1 MCIQTS
7 RNEKRT
13 LTLSALSAL
22 LFAVAGLVIGL
33 LVDSLVIV
41 FDGAYSLVSLVLT
54 LLSLAAARFIAAP
67 SCDRF
72 TFGRAIFDPAVI
84 AIKGAVILLVV
95 GYSLYAAV
103 EALLTGGREVDAS
116 VATAFGVVNVL
127 GCIAVWA
134 LIAAQSKRQHSG
146 LLDAEADQWQMDTML
161 SVAVTAGFVVAWLMT
176 QSSLAA
182 YAVYADPVMMLLIS
196 LYFIKVP
203 LNMLTSALREIFLMA
218 PSEEI
223 RERIDQSVL
232 EAGKDSD
239 QEIELAG
246 VAKVGRE
253 LWVDVDIY
261 PDDSDVIRVKDIEKT
276 RETIEKRLAKLPLE
290 LQINVN
296 IAS

>member
-72 TFGRAIFDPAVI
+72 TFGRAIFEPAVI
-84 AIKGAVILLVV
+84 AIKGAVILLEVV
-95 GYSLYAAV
+95 YSLYAAV

-146 LLDAEADQWQMDTML
+146 LLDAEADQHVQQL
-161 SVAVTAGFVVAWLMT
+161 VPRRRRRPGRA
-176 QSSLAA
+176 QQ
-182 YAVYADPVMMLLIS
+182 ADGVDRHAQRQRRLRIDPGLNPGQ
-196 LYFIKVP
+196 YFIRS
-203 LNMLTSALREIFLMA
+203 L
-218 PSEEI
+218 EI
-223 RERIDQSVL
+223 RF
-232 EAGKDSD
+232 
-239 QEIELAG
+239 
-246 VAKVGRE
+246 
-253 LWVDVDIY
+253 
-261 PDDSDVIRVKDIEKT
+261 
-276 RETIEKRLAKLPLE
+276 
-290 LQINVN
+290 
-296 IAS
+296 

>member
-1 MCIQTS
+1 
-7 RNEKRT
+7 
-13 LTLSALSAL
+13 
-22 LFAVAGLVIGL
+22 
-33 LVDSLVIV
+33 
-41 FDGAYSLVSLVLT
+41 
-54 LLSLAAARFIAAP
+54 
-67 SCDRF
+67 
-72 TFGRAIFDPAVI
+72 
-84 AIKGAVILLVV
+84 
-95 GYSLYAAV
+95 
-103 EALLTGGREVDAS
+103 
-116 VATAFGVVNVL
+116 
-127 GCIAVWA
+127 
-134 LIAAQSKRQHSG
+134 
-146 LLDAEADQWQMDTML
+146 MDTML

>member
-1 MCIQTS
+1 
-7 RNEKRT
+7 
-13 LTLSALSAL
+13 
-22 LFAVAGLVIGL
+22 
-33 LVDSLVIV
+33 
-41 FDGAYSLVSLVLT
+41 
-54 LLSLAAARFIAAP
+54 
-67 SCDRF
+67 
-72 TFGRAIFDPAVI
+72 
-84 AIKGAVILLVV
+84 
-95 GYSLYAAV
+95 
-103 EALLTGGREVDAS
+103 
-116 VATAFGVVNVL
+116 
-127 GCIAVWA
+127 
-134 LIAAQSKRQHSG
+134 
-146 LLDAEADQWQMDTML
+146 ML